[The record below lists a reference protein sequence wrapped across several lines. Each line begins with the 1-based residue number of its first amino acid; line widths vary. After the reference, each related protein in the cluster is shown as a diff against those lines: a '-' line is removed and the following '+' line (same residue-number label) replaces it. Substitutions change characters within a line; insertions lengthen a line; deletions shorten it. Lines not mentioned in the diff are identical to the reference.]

1 MGLIEKHIGSLGK
14 NSLKKFLTSIKSKL
28 FLILPAALLVL
39 SNIFLFGAATIYRG
53 NTSEF
58 GIDLLYALEFYALP
72 FIILLFIFLGIGIL
86 LSRRFLSIYVSLI
99 FTLALLLWIQGNL
112 LLWEY
117 GVFDGLG
124 IEWSRY
130 SWQGWVDAGLWII
143 LLIAAIIF
151 HRKISRIASF
161 ASLLLVF
168 LQGIVLIPTYFTA
181 PQTWSSNFTEKSE
194 LPEGLFNYS
203 SKFNIIHVILDGL
216 QTDVFQEV
224 VEGNSMS
231 SGFDGFVL
239 FNENMATMG
248 TTVWEIPIIFSGES
262 YERDRELAS
271 YMKEALSEKGFQ
283 NILFKKGYDVILSL
297 ALLCLEKTLAI
308 TIRFPRHTVDQGKKK
323 ILWKLQA

>member
-151 HRKISRIASF
+151 HRKISRSVTCFLARNSF
-161 ASLLLVF
+161 NTNIFYCTPNLV
-168 LQGIVLIPTYFTA
+168 V
-181 PQTWSSNFTEKSE
+181 
-194 LPEGLFNYS
+194 
-203 SKFNIIHVILDGL
+203 KF
-216 QTDVFQEV
+216 
-224 VEGNSMS
+224 
-231 SGFDGFVL
+231 
-239 FNENMATMG
+239 
-248 TTVWEIPIIFSGES
+248 
-262 YERDRELAS
+262 Y
-271 YMKEALSEKGFQ
+271 
-283 NILFKKGYDVILSL
+283 
-297 ALLCLEKTLAI
+297 
-308 TIRFPRHTVDQGKKK
+308 
-323 ILWKLQA
+323 